1 LKPQLVCYDPHN
13 ASAFLSDLEALGFDS
28 VAITQTAK
36 ELNDATVDFRLEI
49 KAGNVVIEGTEV
61 GKGKVVPFDELLT
74 WSIANAKTI
83 SNSYGEIKIDKALD
97 EDRIDP
103 IDAII
108 DAWKAAMK
116 EEYKPDTN
124 EVVNEWL
131 EMYEKY
137 MGKGGEKE

>member
-1 LKPQLVCYDPHN
+1 MDLKTQL
-13 ASAFLSDLEALGFDS
+13 
-28 VAITQTAK
+28 K
-36 ELNDATVDFRLEI
+36 
-49 KAGNVVIEGTEV
+49 
-61 GKGKVVPFDELLT
+61 
-74 WSIANAKTI
+74 
-83 SNSYGEIKIDKALD
+83 
-97 EDRIDP
+97 RIDP

>member
-1 LKPQLVCYDPHN
+1 MTD
-13 ASAFLSDLEALGFDS
+13 
-28 VAITQTAK
+28 
-36 ELNDATVDFRLEI
+36 TVHIWE
-49 KAGNVVIEGTEV
+49 
-61 GKGKVVPFDELLT
+61 GKVVPFDELLT